1 MGFFSKKSKD
11 PNPVNDAV
19 KKSIEEAEQQQAIQ
33 MKLVEVRKTK
43 EDIDNDFFDLVTSR
57 EVAEK
62 SHKAAQANE
71 SKLDQMEQ
79 ADAANKATGKENVSK
94 LWEMEKDIYII
105 PGGYAEAPG
114 ETNDVPRNNLDVYN
128 RAVEQLARQ
137 YKVKTPA
144 EAVETGADQLY
155 PYIKKYVNS
164 LRSAIESG
172 RAMKANA
179 CIDMLRYV
187 LNIGYRYEDAAT
199 PEKFNERVKKK
210 VEFMENT
217 GSYLLSDIDYYYQ
230 LLVNYELEEAAYA
243 QYLEEFDRIVE
254 PYLRDCPPETKE
266 KLNHLGFKRAMREL
280 PAGDDARKYLGIL
293 IASESYLTRAL
304 MSSLRLEAFSMEILR
319 MRGNIQELV
328 NECKRAFVAS
338 GDDFDYNA
346 QFRAMER
353 IRQKNIA
360 EINRLNDIVAEEED
374 FTRRTQSLLKEA
386 AENEK
391 LALAVARAAEAIEK
405 YNKLQ
410 KRNENLR
417 KRENEA
423 RGAYIEEKQRLAEER
438 LEEQQRQLEEDE
450 RLRRIEEE
458 LAQQELENETMTY
471 EEPVEELYN
480 E

>member
-1 MGFFSKKSKD
+1 
-11 PNPVNDAV
+11 
-19 KKSIEEAEQQQAIQ
+19 
-33 MKLVEVRKTK
+33 
-43 EDIDNDFFDLVTSR
+43 
-57 EVAEK
+57 
-62 SHKAAQANE
+62 
-71 SKLDQMEQ
+71 
-79 ADAANKATGKENVSK
+79 
-94 LWEMEKDIYII
+94 
-105 PGGYAEAPG
+105 
-114 ETNDVPRNNLDVYN
+114 
-128 RAVEQLARQ
+128 
-137 YKVKTPA
+137 
-144 EAVETGADQLY
+144 
-155 PYIKKYVNS
+155 
-164 LRSAIESG
+164 
-172 RAMKANA
+172 
-179 CIDMLRYV
+179 
-187 LNIGYRYEDAAT
+187 
-199 PEKFNERVKKK
+199 
-210 VEFMENT
+210 MENT

-293 IASESYLTRAL
+293 IASESYLTR
-304 MSSLRLEAFSMEILR
+304 MEILR

-328 NECKRAFVAS
+328 NECKKAFVAS

-423 RGAYIEEKQRLAEER
+423 RGAYIEEKQRLAEEK

>member
-1 MGFFSKKSKD
+1 
-11 PNPVNDAV
+11 
-19 KKSIEEAEQQQAIQ
+19 
-33 MKLVEVRKTK
+33 
-43 EDIDNDFFDLVTSR
+43 
-57 EVAEK
+57 
-62 SHKAAQANE
+62 
-71 SKLDQMEQ
+71 
-79 ADAANKATGKENVSK
+79 
-94 LWEMEKDIYII
+94 
-105 PGGYAEAPG
+105 
-114 ETNDVPRNNLDVYN
+114 
-128 RAVEQLARQ
+128 
-137 YKVKTPA
+137 
-144 EAVETGADQLY
+144 
-155 PYIKKYVNS
+155 
-164 LRSAIESG
+164 
-172 RAMKANA
+172 
-179 CIDMLRYV
+179 
-187 LNIGYRYEDAAT
+187 
-199 PEKFNERVKKK
+199 
-210 VEFMENT
+210 
-217 GSYLLSDIDYYYQ
+217 
-230 LLVNYELEEAAYA
+230 
-243 QYLEEFDRIVE
+243 
-254 PYLRDCPPETKE
+254 
-266 KLNHLGFKRAMREL
+266 MREL

-423 RGAYIEEKQRLAEER
+423 RGAYIEEKQRLAEEK

>member
-1 MGFFSKKSKD
+1 
-11 PNPVNDAV
+11 
-19 KKSIEEAEQQQAIQ
+19 
-33 MKLVEVRKTK
+33 
-43 EDIDNDFFDLVTSR
+43 
-57 EVAEK
+57 
-62 SHKAAQANE
+62 
-71 SKLDQMEQ
+71 
-79 ADAANKATGKENVSK
+79 
-94 LWEMEKDIYII
+94 
-105 PGGYAEAPG
+105 
-114 ETNDVPRNNLDVYN
+114 
-128 RAVEQLARQ
+128 
-137 YKVKTPA
+137 
-144 EAVETGADQLY
+144 
-155 PYIKKYVNS
+155 
-164 LRSAIESG
+164 
-172 RAMKANA
+172 
-179 CIDMLRYV
+179 
-187 LNIGYRYEDAAT
+187 
-199 PEKFNERVKKK
+199 
-210 VEFMENT
+210 MENT

-423 RGAYIEEKQRLAEER
+423 RGAYIEEKQRLAEEK

-471 EEPVEELYN
+471 ETYEEPVEELYN